1 MSGPIVSRFTAAMG
15 LVAAVLFIG
24 ETPLYFLPA
33 YSGSVPTWN
42 VLTRNLIGVIAL
54 IFLLLFLAGFRQL
67 VRRASPED
75 EWVAGLAFSA
85 GLLLT
90 AITMVAKSLESGSSL
105 ASTVP
110 IDPTTQG
117 PLAPGEFLLYGGF
130 GRLVTALLLAAAGF
144 ALLRTGILPRWTGWT
159 AYVFA
164 VLNLAFVPAMYFGK
178 DAAEFYTAQGWGTT
192 ALSASL
198 IAYWVL
204 AVSIVLLKNARRTEY
219 APGRIGAPAA
229 SL

>member
-1 MSGPIVSRFTAAMG
+1 MG
-15 LVAAVLFIG
+15 LLAAVLFIG

-33 YSGSVPTWN
+33 YAGTVPTWN
-42 VLTRNLIGVIAL
+42 VLTRNLIGVIAV
-54 IFLLLFLAGFRQL
+54 IFLLLFLAGLRQL

-75 EWVAGLAFSA
+75 EWIAGLAFSA

-105 ASTVP
+105 ASAVP

-130 GRLVTALLLAAAGF
+130 ARLVTALLLAAAGF

-159 AYVFA
+159 AYVIA
-164 VLNLAFVPAMYFGK
+164 LLNLAFVPAMYFGK

-192 ALSASL
+192 AFIASFMV
-198 IAYWVL
+198 YWVL
-204 AVSIVLLKNARRTEY
+204 AVSIVLLKNAHRIED
-219 APGRIGAPAA
+219 APGRAGAPTTAR
-229 SL
+229 